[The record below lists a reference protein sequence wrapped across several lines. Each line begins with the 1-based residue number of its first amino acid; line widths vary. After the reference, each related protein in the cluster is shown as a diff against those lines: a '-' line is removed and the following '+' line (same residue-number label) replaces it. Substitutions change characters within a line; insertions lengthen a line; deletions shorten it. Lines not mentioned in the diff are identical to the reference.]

1 MEKVHFIQFEIFE
14 ASKRVA
20 QFGGSPADRKKLVRK
35 ARMMA
40 QKVVDKLRK
49 QNEDPWSFHR
59 RFVSVREWNG
69 TAFFE
74 TASDGHLILRGSTN
88 ANGSESLPINLY
100 VKDLTE
106 FFALHCDDCVR
117 NVGMYY
123 REYYV

>member
-1 MEKVHFIQFEIFE
+1 MEKVHFIQFEIFK

-35 ARMMA
+35 ARTIA
-40 QKVVDKLRK
+40 QKVVAKLRK
-49 QNEDPWSFHR
+49 LNEDPWSFPR
-59 RFVSVREWNG
+59 GFVFIREWNG

-74 TASDGHLILRGSTN
+74 TASDGHLVLRGSTN
-88 ANGSESLPINLY
+88 ANGSESLPINLD

-106 FFALHCDDCVR
+106 FFALYCDYCVR

-123 REYYV
+123 KEYSF

>member
-49 QNEDPWSFHR
+49 QNEDPWSFPR

-74 TASDGHLILRGSTN
+74 TASDGHLILRCSTN

-106 FFALHCDDCVR
+106 FFALHCDD
-117 NVGMYY
+117 
-123 REYYV
+123 

>member
-1 MEKVHFIQFEIFE
+1 MQKVHFIQFEIFE

-35 ARMMA
+35 ARTMA
-40 QKVVDKLRK
+40 KNVVDKLRK
-49 QNEDPWSFHR
+49 LNEDPLSFPR

-69 TAFFE
+69 TAIFE
-74 TASDGHLILRGSTN
+74 TASDGHLVLRGSTN
-88 ANGSESLPINLY
+88 ANGSKSLPINLD
-100 VKDLTE
+100 VRDLTE

-123 REYYV
+123 REYSV